1 MNRNT
6 NGRLVVLGSGQMLT
20 DKYIDLEQ
28 NDKFCEKLFQFLT
41 EDMNLIND
49 IDVDEF
55 DVSNKY
61 PR

>member
-1 MNRNT
+1 
-6 NGRLVVLGSGQMLT
+6 MLT

-61 PR
+61 PIIFCF